1 MSALSPTAND
11 DRITGTDDG
20 ERLNGL
26 GGNDTIRGIGGD
38 DTLNGGA
45 GEDELNGGAG
55 NDRLFGGKGNDYLAD
70 DNGNDTLESGSGY
83 DTLTSG
89 AGNDSLI
96 LLHNATAKARNEWVD
111 GGDGHDSL
119 FLHLTANTSHTYD
132 FDFRNFQVINT
143 NFLDILKV
151 EEIDVYA
158 NDKADTLR
166 VTLSENGEGVTFRG
180 KGGIDTLF
188 VDASATS
195 GVIDFSFSDSGRLS
209 RATWGSGGKEWYVAT
224 SDVEKVHFTGN
235 KTRDLLFGGQKSDTL
250 IGGGGHDELWGDYGN
265 DSLYGGRG
273 ADTLKGDLGRDRLF
287 GGNGA
292 DDLEG
297 GHGNDTLFGGNGND
311 RLAGGVHNDRLFG
324 GTGADTLEA
333 SYGTDT
339 LTGGGGSDVFLIL
352 SLDDL
357 DQAIVADFQAGSDVI
372 QFHADGE
379 FDFDDLAFTQQGND
393 ARITEG
399 NVGYDGYV
407 LVQNTT
413 IAEIDNADHFSFV

>member
-1 MSALSPTAND
+1 MTTSLPTAND
-11 DRITGTDDG
+11 DRITGTDGG

-26 GGNDTIRGIGGD
+26 GGNDTILGARGN
-38 DTLNGGA
+38 DTLNGGS

-55 NDRLFGGKGNDYLAD
+55 NDRLFGDKGNDYLAD
-70 DNGNDTLESGSGY
+70 DNGDDTLESGSGY

-119 FLHLTANTSHTYD
+119 FLNLTANTSHTYD
-132 FDFRNFQVINT
+132 FDFRSFQVINT
-143 NFLDILKV
+143 DFLDILKV
-151 EEIDVYA
+151 EEIEISA

-166 VTLSENGEGVTFRG
+166 VTFSENGEGVSFYG
-180 KGGIDTLF
+180 KGGVDTLF
-188 VDASATS
+188 LDASATS
-195 GVIDFSFSDSGRLS
+195 GVIDFSFSDSGRVS
-209 RATWGSGGKEWYVAT
+209 RTTWGSGDKEWYVAT

-235 KTRDLLFGGQKSDTL
+235 NTRDQIFGGQKSDTL
-250 IGGGGHDELWGDYGN
+250 VGGGGNDEIWGDTGK

-273 ADTLKGDLGRDRLF
+273 ADSLEGDLGRDKLF

-292 DDLEG
+292 DDLVG

-311 RLAGGVHNDRLFG
+311 RLAGEFHNDRLFG
-324 GTGADTLEA
+324 GAGADTLEA
-333 SYGTDT
+333 SYGSDT

-357 DQAIVADFQAGSDVI
+357 DQGIVTDFQAGSDLI
-372 QFHADGE
+372 QFRADGE
-379 FDFDDLAFTQQGND
+379 FDFDDLVFTQQGND
-393 ARITEG
+393 VRITES
-399 NVGYDGYV
+399 NLGYDGYV

-413 IAEIDNADHFSFV
+413 ISEIDNTDHFSFV